1 MRNLTIK
8 RTKSFVASLVK
19 MKIYIE
25 DPTSD
30 EIVINNVRCRKIG
43 DLKNGEEKPFR

>member
-8 RTKSFVASLVK
+8 RTKSFVGCLGK

-25 DPTSD
+25 DPTSN
-30 EIVINNVRCRKIG
+30 ELLINNTPCRKIG
-43 DLKNGEEKPFR
+43 DLKNG